1 MFLSRGLDGAGDQGE
16 IDVMIEAVPG
26 SPWWRGAR
34 GEWYVVIQ
42 IALFILVVFGP
53 RHVGGVDWASSLAPV
68 ASAVGVVL
76 MTVGAALLAWALG
89 KLGRNLTP
97 LPYPKDDGTLVQTGA
112 YRFVRHPIYTGGVAL
127 AIGWAFCA
135 HGILTLGYAVML
147 FVLFDVKSRREERW
161 LVAKFPEYPAY
172 QKRVRRLIPFV
183 Y

>member
-1 MFLSRGLDGAGDQGE
+1 MSGTVDRL
-16 IDVMIEAVPG
+16 
-26 SPWWRGAR
+26 PWWKGAR

-42 IALFILVVFGP
+42 VALLVLLGFGP
-53 RHVGGVDWASSLAPV
+53 RGVGGLEWPRAIAAVTTGLGV
-68 ASAVGVVL
+68 AL
-76 MTVGAALLAWALG
+76 MVAGAALLTAALA

-112 YRFVRHPIYTGGVAL
+112 YRLVRHPIYSGGIAL
-127 AIGWAFCA
+127 AFGWAFSVQ
-135 HGILTLGYAVML
+135 GILTVAYAVLL

-161 LVAKFPEYPAY
+161 LAAKFPGYADY